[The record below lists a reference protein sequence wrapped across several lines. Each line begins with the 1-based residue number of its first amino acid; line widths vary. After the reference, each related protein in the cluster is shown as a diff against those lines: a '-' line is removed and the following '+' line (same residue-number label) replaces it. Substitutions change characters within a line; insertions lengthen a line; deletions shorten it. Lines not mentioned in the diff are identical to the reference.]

1 MRNTSSSRRGSAL
14 LIVLG
19 MLSFMIVSAVGF
31 ATYMRYSRLPSSYL
45 RRANSSRMLV
55 KAAVAE
61 AMDKVD
67 LAVCNNPHPNVGFGY
82 VDANGT
88 LRGKYH
94 QVLEGNWKNALWNG
108 GVANVRNIWRHRVL
122 MNSAD
127 AGTLNST
134 TPGSSNISPLCLE
147 ALAYIPPPL
156 INDVR
161 FYSRI
166 TPTTKWQPFGFDVGR
181 YSFVAVDV
189 SDYFD
194 VNRLLANVSRASS
207 ATRRITLSYLFEEND
222 HKTPPSSIADWDNF
236 MDKFRKYDKQTGT
249 IEFNGK
255 YPLVS
260 LADFNLALGH
270 NGPVWKGNFS
280 SPFYDYISGTT
291 ESLYP
296 GNKSIAGNY
305 MSLQGGM
312 LDAYLERYRRM
323 TFVTD
328 SLFPVPEI
336 LEDKIK
342 FLKGDVYEERTLN
355 VFPLS
360 NPKNQPFLMSALKN
374 KGGRSMDLVTLIRGS
389 NAAFGHLDPR
399 LQDAVLRLS
408 TLGCTILYDY
418 LDEDH
423 IPVSLAV
430 PTFER
435 TPMICGIE
443 PKFENSQFRILKKTI
458 PEGENDVDQKS
469 GDENTRIVRKTVRY
483 TLDPRLVEGF
493 MGGTLNTLVVFP
505 FSHKDE
511 DDGQFTM
518 DGRFALFF
526 SSDKMSLRTS
536 TSDVIHL
543 EQGELEE
550 KPLMDNGLINAK
562 LDNLSISNIK
572 NSFVE
577 GKNQEDALQLHRL
590 KLQKG
595 AAAGT
600 ALAMGGNALLEVT
613 YEWEQTKGV
622 DSTGPFAKDAW
633 MPTWKDLDKN
643 KAEYIVEA
651 KCFPIVD
658 AGGRID
664 PDLAG
669 GNLKNIIT
677 GGGKEITL
685 NGGAW
690 LRIKDSSANDKV
702 VDMVPACILD
712 DKNQNGFA
720 MADAEGAVLL
730 ERLGSAYPV
739 MRFDTGVSFTLS
751 INALDAK
758 VDKPEPVRISPAA
771 AMVADPRYNYAP
783 EHWFA
788 TAAGIDKNTWL
799 TNNKVGDGNRDG
811 DISMA
816 TSDSGYLQSKYELAH
831 LPRLTRLLDSGD
843 GNRDNDMT
851 GNLRCPSVAYDGK
864 SLPDSFAATANN
876 EFAWRTYDPTD
887 ADEGAFMILP
897 WTSWDTGF
905 KVNPYTDSMNVMMAA
920 FANTPVDWKR
930 SSTNHTFGTVKYA
943 QMEAVEFNRQYAFN
957 QYSKDTKL
965 SWNFLQR
972 AAVNMHD
979 KVRDCAFK
987 DNQDWVEAWQQM
999 NWSYN
1004 KDSFLGIE
1012 LDADTDNLFTA
1023 DRKFL
1028 YGYWRECFAAKQQ
1041 LYLIFA
1047 RAEPMMMGGGAA
1059 GQIPPQLGA
1068 RAVALVWRDPTPT
1081 KDIGGKYIP
1090 HQMRVLFYRQF
1101 E

>member
-94 QVLEGNWKNALWNG
+94 QVLEGNWRNALWNG

-122 MNSAD
+122 MNSAS
-127 AGTLNST
+127 AETLNST
-134 TPGSSNISPLCLE
+134 TPGASNISPLCLE

-166 TPTTKWQPFGFDVGR
+166 SPTTKWQAFGFDVGR
-181 YSFVAVDV
+181 YSFMAVDV

-280 SPFYDYISGTT
+280 SPFYDYVSGTT

-305 MSLQGGM
+305 MSLQGGT

-328 SLFPVPEI
+328 SLFPVEFTETVTSGSGRNRQQAQVQK
-336 LEDKIK
+336 L
-342 FLKGDVYEERTLN
+342 
-355 VFPLS
+355 FPLS
-360 NPKNQPFLMSALKN
+360 DPKNQPFQMNVLKN
-374 KGGRSMDLVTLIRGS
+374 KGSRSMDLVTLISGR
-389 NAAFGHLDPR
+389 NTAFGHLDDKLKR
-399 LQDAVLRLS
+399 GILRLS

-543 EQGELEE
+543 EQGEIEE

-613 YEWEQTKGV
+613 YEWEQTKGGAAGGMGANQNW
-622 DSTGPFAKDAW
+622 TPE
-633 MPTWKDLDKN
+633 WKDLDKN

-739 MRFDTGVSFTLS
+739 MRFDTGISFTLS

-799 TNNKVGDGNRDG
+799 TDNKVGDGNRDG

-816 TSDSGYLQSKYELAH
+816 TSDSGYLQSKYEFAH
-831 LPRLTRLLDSGD
+831 IPRLTGLLEEGA

-851 GNLRCPSVAYDGK
+851 GNLRCPSVAYGGK

-887 ADEGAFMILP
+887 IDEEAFELLP
-897 WTSWDTGF
+897 WTSDDTGF

-999 NWSYN
+999 DWSYN
-1004 KDSFLGIE
+1004 KDRFLGIE
-1012 LDADTDNLFTA
+1012 LDADTDNLFVA

-1028 YGYWRECFAAKQQ
+1028 YGYWRECFAVRQQ

-1081 KDIGGKYIP
+1081 SVETGKYIP